1 MEYVC
6 IDHTDK
12 LIEDI
17 MSPCRGRC
25 KLCKL
30 KKVHGYTNPDHV
42 TNPFGYLYLIPNI
55 CLKCA
60 DEEKKCM
67 WCLNKTLNA

>member
-6 IDHTDK
+6 IVHKDNLK
-12 LIEDI
+12 EEI
-17 MSPCRGRC
+17 MSPCRGKC

-30 KKVHGYTNPDHV
+30 KRVHGYTNPDHV

-55 CLKCA
+55 CLKCSH
-60 DEEKKCM
+60 EEKKCM
-67 WCLNKTLNA
+67 WC